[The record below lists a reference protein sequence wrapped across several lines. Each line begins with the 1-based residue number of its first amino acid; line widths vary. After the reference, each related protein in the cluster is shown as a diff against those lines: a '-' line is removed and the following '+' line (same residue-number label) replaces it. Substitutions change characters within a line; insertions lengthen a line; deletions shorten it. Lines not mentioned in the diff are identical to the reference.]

1 LFPNKK
7 EEARNMPMNDKG
19 EWVEL
24 ADELMPNFSD
34 LGIPKKI
41 ESEKLSFDDEHSRG
55 TSHDDG
61 REYRMR
67 VLGDLL
73 GHPIEFTCL

>member
-1 LFPNKK
+1 
-7 EEARNMPMNDKG
+7 MPMNDRG

-24 ADELMPNFSD
+24 ADELMPNFSG
-34 LGIPKKI
+34 LGI
-41 ESEKLSFDDEHSRG
+41 SEKTEPEEFSSDDEHSCSA
-55 TSHDDG
+55 SHDNG

-73 GHPIEFTCL
+73 GHPIKFTCL

>member
-1 LFPNKK
+1 
-7 EEARNMPMNDKG
+7 MNDRE

-24 ADELMPNFSD
+24 ADELMPNFSGLD
-34 LGIPKKI
+34 V
-41 ESEKLSFDDEHSRG
+41 SEKTEPGDFFPDDEYPRG